1 MKGLQLLLLFCFSLA
16 MAQKQYSLKLHFMTD
31 SNEAAPHVQVTL
43 FKNIEGKEGAVIV
56 NKVTADEKGILNL
69 KLSDDY
75 FDKTGSLTIQAY
87 YYNKDAYYLDY
98 YEKISK
104 KKFPFKKTVKFE
116 HIIPPT
122 LEEINSS
129 SSIPPPPMVPK

>member
-16 MAQKQYSLKLHFMTD
+16 AAQKQYSLKLHFMTD
-31 SNEAAPHVQVTL
+31 SNETAPHVKVTFL
-43 FKNIEGKEGAVIV
+43 KNTDDKEGAVIV
-56 NKVTADEKGILNL
+56 REITSDDQGILNL

-75 FDKTGSLTIQAY
+75 FDKTGWLIIQAH
-87 YYNKDAYYLDY
+87 YYNKDVYYLDY
-98 YEKISK
+98 YEEVSK
-104 KKFPFKKTVKFE
+104 KQFPFKKTVKFE

-129 SSIPPPPMVPK
+129 SSIPPPPVAPR